1 MASIK
6 TGWIK
11 VPLKSHSWCNN
22 PTNKMLLI
30 KVQDVDST
38 SQSVIYIVGSDWMS
52 AAVRQSGS
60 TT

>member
-6 TGWIK
+6 TCWIK
-11 VPLKSHSWCNN
+11 VPLKSNSWCNN

-30 KVQDVDST
+30 KVRDIDST
-38 SQSVIYIVGSDWMS
+38 SVIYNVGSDWMS

-60 TT
+60 TTT